1 METAGLII
9 KTIGAFGIVF
19 GLMIAA
25 LYCIK
30 LWDKRLKGGKKD
42 QIEVIATKMITPKK
56 YLCIVRVVNKTLI
69 IGASE
74 NAISLLGT
82 LESENFE
89 AVLEDKLKDA
99 RVDIQQ
105 GSDNQS

>member
-9 KTIGAFGIVF
+9 KTIGAFGIVL

-25 LYCIK
+25 LYGIK

-42 QIEVIATKMITPKK
+42 PIEVIATKMISPKK
-56 YLCIVRVVNKTLI
+56 YLCIVRVMDKTMI

-74 NAISLLGT
+74 NTMNLFGT
-82 LESENFE
+82 LESKNFE
-89 AVLEDKLKDA
+89 AMLEDKLKDA
-99 RVDIQQ
+99 PA
-105 GSDNQS
+105 DNN